1 MCCLN
6 SGGEKKQQQMGEKI
20 MGSAFSLAV
29 LYVTFPQAAWA
40 GFNLWTCLFSFGC
53 VCVFKCVRFKV
64 GGLLT
69 GGVCVSVPLLASR
82 LRMLLSD
89 ICRRAAMGGTRDSV
103 AGSRVTSAFM
113 SLSSSSNWFN
123 TAMTTT
129 NASTP
134 TDWYEERPAASLL
147 IHFFSHFRFYFL
159 LLLHFLLITFFGHF
173 VDECRT
179 ISLCFLLKV
188 ELRSW
193 YIFRY
198 FNKRK

>member
-40 GFNLWTCLFSFGC
+40 GFNLWTCLFSS
-53 VCVFKCVRFKV
+53 VCVFRCVRFKV

-147 IHFFSHFRFYFL
+147 IHFFFTFPL
-159 LLLHFLLITFFGHF
+159 LLPASFALPINHIFWTL
-173 VDECRT
+173 RWWMQNNS
-179 ISLCFLLKV
+179 SLFP
-188 ELRSW
+188 S
-193 YIFRY
+193 
-198 FNKRK
+198 